1 MAAGSKVQV
10 PEYLKKQGSLKNAG
24 IDEVIVFCVNDGA
37 VMMAWAEDQMIEDG
51 GLITFMADARC
62 ELSRAMGMVIDPS
75 LVPPLGNPRCKRFC
89 CYIDD
94 GTIKIWNVSEEEGDP
109 AGDNDPAGPIA
120 AKTRA
125 PAMLAAIAGCS

>member
-1 MAAGSKVQV
+1 VQV
-10 PEYLKKQGSLKNAG
+10 PEYLKKQGSLKAAG
-24 IDEVIVFCVNDGA
+24 IDEVIVYCVNDGA

-62 ELSRAMGMVIDPS
+62 ELTRAMGMVIDPS
-75 LVPPLGNPRCKRFC
+75 LVKALGNPRCKRFC

-94 GTIKIWNVSEEEGDP
+94 GTIKVWHVSEAEGDP
-109 AGDNDPAGPIA
+109 AGDNDPEGPIA

-125 PAMLAAIAGCS
+125 PAMLEAIAACT